1 MSEVAFLCD
10 EWWEITHDD
19 NLNYFD
25 KVFTKDE
32 LLRRAVR

>member
-19 NLNYFD
+19 NLNHFD